1 MTDEHMKE
9 KLSALVDNE
18 LDELEER
25 RVFAAL
31 ESNAPLRQ
39 TWQRYHLVRAILQG
53 DLSAAAA
60 PDVSEEIAKRIAGDP
75 SAASLFQTHKAI
87 RFVGTL
93 AIAASVAAIA
103 IVGVQWLNQPTP
115 TPLPLVAA
123 SNPAPEVAVRA
134 VASSTTNAG
143 DEETVNAL
151 NAYLVQHEEFS
162 STPGIGGMMSYVRAV
177 SIDKD

>member
-25 RVFAAL
+25 RVLAAL
-31 ESNAPLRQ
+31 ESDTPLRQ
-39 TWQRYHLVRAILQG
+39 TWQRYHLARSILQG

-60 PDVSEEIAKRIAGDP
+60 LDVSEELAKRIAADP
-75 SAASLFQTHKAI
+75 SAATIFQPHKAI

-103 IVGVQWLNQPTP
+103 IVGVQWLYQSPP
-115 TPLPLVAA
+115 APLALVAD
-123 SNPAPEVAVRA
+123 SKPAPAAIVRA
-134 VASSTTNAG
+134 VTTSSDAG

-151 NAYLVQHEEFS
+151 NAYLVEHEEFA
-162 STPGIGGMMSYVRAV
+162 STPGIGGMMSYVRVV
-177 SIDKD
+177 SSDER